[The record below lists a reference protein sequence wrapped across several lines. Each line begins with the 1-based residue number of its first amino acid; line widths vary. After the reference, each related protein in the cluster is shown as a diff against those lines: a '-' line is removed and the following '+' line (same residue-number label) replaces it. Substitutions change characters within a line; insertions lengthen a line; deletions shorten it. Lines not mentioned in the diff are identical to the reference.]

1 MWLGVAGA
9 RVGELVE
16 EPVTWPRMKVHPAS
30 RTMAVAARK
39 RRTVIPKGR
48 VWTEGVVRDVVVMAD
63 SFLFFERDRTPA
75 DVSRRMR
82 LYAMGV
88 IG

>member
-1 MWLGVAGA
+1 
-9 RVGELVE
+9 
-16 EPVTWPRMKVHPAS
+16 
-30 RTMAVAARK
+30 
-39 RRTVIPKGR
+39 